1 MLEKSAI
8 NFIGF
13 ESLHLER
20 NRLLATKTIY
30 FYRSDKEQDNYSV
43 CAPSL
48 LTFIIFGLLVL
59 GFIDEMREDVR
70 IPEANALD

>member
-8 NFIGF
+8 NSIGF
-13 ESLHLER
+13 ESLHLEG

-30 FYRSDKEQDNYSV
+30 FDRSDKEQDDCSV

-48 LTFIIFGLLVL
+48 LTFIIFGFLAL
-59 GFIDEMREDVR
+59 GFIDEMGGDVR
-70 IPEANALD
+70 IPEADALD